1 MVKLIQSP
9 IIMKTRTKF
18 IITIVLLIFFTFTT
32 VWFLNSQLP
41 NNNPLKTAKSTN
53 TNYETAIVT
62 KVIDGDTI
70 IIAGGTHVR
79 LLGIDA
85 DEKGAPCYEAA
96 RQQLENLILSQ
107 TVILESDQQDVDQ
120 YGRKLR
126 YVF

>member
-1 MVKLIQSP
+1 
-9 IIMKTRTKF
+9 
-18 IITIVLLIFFTFTT
+18 
-32 VWFLNSQLP
+32 LP